1 MKKEEF
7 KKSLKKITDFQTTIT
22 QKKQKQI
29 QKKVIKVAESPIYGK
44 KGFYRGEI
52 LNNKPNGYGIFIYY
66 EKHKIRQKVLGISSQ
81 INHIY
86 LGEWVNGKFDGYGRL
101 ISYIGLEWGCDKDG
115 MPKIAEEDR
124 GNFKKG
130 ELVKPYHHFTEDY
143 GRPPK
148 WICYKCFDKNGKY
161 KMTEI
166 KNIKFQKPGSFTMQ
180 EMSLL
185 LGVDLKIS
193 KKIFGAELKKKF
205 KIELKANVSLYILER
220 LVNI

>member
-52 LNNKPNGYGIFIYY
+52 LNNKPNGYGIFIHY

-86 LGEWVNGKFDGYGRL
+86 LGEWVNDLQSLELYMAYPSLCQLYQNTYFSL
-101 ISYIGLEWGCDKDG
+101 I
-115 MPKIAEEDR
+115 
-124 GNFKKG
+124 
-130 ELVKPYHHFTEDY
+130 T
-143 GRPPK
+143 
-148 WICYKCFDKNGKY
+148 
-161 KMTEI
+161 
-166 KNIKFQKPGSFTMQ
+166 Q
-180 EMSLL
+180 
-185 LGVDLKIS
+185 
-193 KKIFGAELKKKF
+193 
-205 KIELKANVSLYILER
+205 
-220 LVNI
+220 

>member
-52 LNNKPNGYGIFIYY
+52 LNNKPNGYGIFIHY

-130 ELVKPYHHFTEDY
+130 ELVKPYHHFAQY
-143 GRPPK
+143 APPK
-148 WICYKCFDKNGKY
+148 WSCYKYFNKNGKL
-161 KMTEI
+161 KSTEI